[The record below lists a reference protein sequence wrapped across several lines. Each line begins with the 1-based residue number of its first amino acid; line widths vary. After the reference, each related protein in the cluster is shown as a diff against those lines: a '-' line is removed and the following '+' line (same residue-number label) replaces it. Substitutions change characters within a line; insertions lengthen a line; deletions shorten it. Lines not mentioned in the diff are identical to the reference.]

1 MEETAE
7 MTKSQ
12 SINTRELALQILLKV
27 LEEGEYTSTVIP
39 SVLKNYQYL
48 EKNER
53 AFLTRL
59 CEGTI
64 ERMLELDYILN
75 QFSKVKT
82 KKMKPVIRNILRMS
96 VYQMKYMN
104 QVPNSAA
111 CNEAV
116 KLVRK
121 KGFSGLAGFVN
132 GVLRNISRNMNSI
145 EYPKEEKEPEKY
157 LSIRFSMPEWIVEMW
172 ITDYGYEI
180 TKTMLEASMKERPDV
195 IRCNTRKVS
204 MDDLVKSLE
213 REGVKVETAE
223 YVNSALK
230 ISGYDYLDRL
240 DSFQKGWFTIQDQ
253 SSMFVSLVAD
263 IKEGYQ
269 IIDVCAAPGG
279 KSLHAAELLQET
291 GKVSARDLTLSK
303 VSRIEE
309 NSRRLG
315 INNLETKI
323 WDARILEEERMES
336 ADVVFADLPCSGL
349 GVIGKKN
356 DIKYKITKKGIDSL
370 AKLQREI
377 LLTAKEYVKPE
388 GVLIYSTCTVN
399 TLENEENV
407 KWFCEQ
413 GDFVLESL
421 EPYLPKVLWN
431 EHTKDGYLQL
441 LPGIVKTDGFFLAR
455 FRKKGGKSKEEES

>member
-12 SINTRELALQILLKV
+12 SINTRELTLQILLKV

-48 EKNER
+48 EKSER

-64 ERMLELDYILN
+64 ERMIELDYILN

-82 KKMKPVIRNILRMS
+82 KKMKTVIRNILRMS
-96 VYQMKYMN
+96 VYQIKYMN
-104 QVPNSAA
+104 QVPDSAA

-121 KGFSGLAGFVN
+121 KGFSGLTGFVN
-132 GVLRNISRNMNSI
+132 GVLRNISRNI
-145 EYPKEEKEPEKY
+145 DCIDYPKEEKEPERY
-157 LSIRFSMPEWIVEMW
+157 LSIHFSMPEWIVTMW
-172 ITDYGYEI
+172 VKDYGYET
-180 TKTMLEASMKERPDV
+180 TKAMLESSMKESPVV
-195 IRCNTRKVS
+195 IRCNTGKVS
-204 MDDLVKSLE
+204 VEELE
-213 REGVKVETAE
+213 KKLKQKGIMVEHGE
-223 YVNSALK
+223 YVNTALK
-230 ISGYDYLDRL
+230 ISGYDYIEGI
-240 DSFQKGWFTIQDQ
+240 DSFQKGWFTVQDE
-253 SSMFVSLVAD
+253 SSMLVSLAGD
-263 IKEGYQ
+263 IKKEYQ

-279 KSLHAAELLQET
+279 KSLHAAELLEGT
-291 GKVSARDLTLSK
+291 GKVFARDLTLSK

-309 NSRRLG
+309 NSKRLG
-315 INNLETKI
+315 IDNLETKV
-323 WDARILEEERMES
+323 WDARVLDEEKKES

-356 DIKYKITKKGIDSL
+356 DIKYKVTKDGIESL
-370 AKLQREI
+370 ANLQREI
-377 LLTAKEYVKPE
+377 LSVVKEYVKPG

-399 TLENEENV
+399 TLENEENM

-413 GDFVLESL
+413 GDFTLESL
-421 EPYLPKVLWN
+421 EPFIPKKLWN

-441 LPGIVKTDGFFLAR
+441 LQGIVKTDGFFLAR
-455 FRKKGGKSKEEES
+455 FRKKGGKSKKEES

>member
-1 MEETAE
+1 

-12 SINTRELALQILLKV
+12 SVNIRELALQILLKV

-39 SVLKNYQYL
+39 TVLKNYQYL

-104 QVPNSAA
+104 QVPDSAA

-121 KGFSGLAGFVN
+121 KGFSGLAGFAN
-132 GVLRNISRNMNSI
+132 GVLRNISRNMDSI

-157 LSIRFSMPEWIVEMW
+157 LSIHFSMPEWIVKMW
-172 ITDYGYEI
+172 ITDYGYET
-180 TKTMLEASMKERPDV
+180 TKTMLEASMKESPVV

-204 MDDLVKSLE
+204 IDALIKSLE

-223 YVNSALK
+223 YVDSALK
-230 ISGYDYLDRL
+230 ISGYDYLDGL
-240 DSFQKGWFTIQDQ
+240 EAFQKGWFTVQDE
-253 SSMFVSLVAD
+253 SSMLVSLAAD

-279 KSLHAAELLQET
+279 KSLHAAEILQGT

-309 NSRRLG
+309 NGRRLG
-315 INNLETKI
+315 IDNLETKI
-323 WDARILEEERMES
+323 WDARMLEEERMES

-356 DIKYKITKKGIDSL
+356 DIKYKITKEGIESL
-370 AKLQREI
+370 VKLQREI
-377 LLTAKEYVKPE
+377 LWIAKDYVKPD
-388 GVLIYSTCTVN
+388 GILIYSTCTVN
-399 TLENEENV
+399 ALENEENV
-407 KWFCEQ
+407 KWFCER

-421 EPYLPKVLWN
+421 DPYLPKALWN
-431 EHTKDGYLQL
+431 AQTKEGYLQL
-441 LPGIVKTDGFFLAR
+441 LPGVVKTDGFFLAR
-455 FRKKGGKSKEEES
+455 FRKKGGKSKKEES

>member
-7 MTKSQ
+7 MTKSR

-104 QVPNSAA
+104 QVPDSAA

-157 LSIRFSMPEWIVEMW
+157 LSICFSMPEWIIEMW
-172 ITDYGYEI
+172 ITDYGYET
-180 TKTMLEASMKERPDV
+180 TKTMLEAGMKERPVV

-230 ISGYDYLDRL
+230 ISGYDYLERL
-240 DSFQKGWFTIQDQ
+240 DSFQKGWFTVQDQ
-253 SSMFVSLVAD
+253 SSMLVSLVGD

-303 VSRIEE
+303 ISRIEE

-323 WDARILEEERMES
+323 WDARILEEERIES
-336 ADVVFADLPCSGL
+336 ADIVFADLPCSGL

-356 DIKYKITKKGIDSL
+356 DIKYKITKEGIDSL

-388 GVLIYSTCTVN
+388 GILIYSTCTVN

>member
-104 QVPNSAA
+104 QVPDSAA

-132 GVLRNISRNMNSI
+132 GILRNISRNMDSI

-157 LSIRFSMPEWIVEMW
+157 LSICFSMPEWIVKMW
-172 ITDYGYEI
+172 ITDYGYET
-180 TKTMLEASMKERPDV
+180 TKTMLEASMKERPVV

-204 MDDLVKSLE
+204 MDELVKSLE

-223 YVNSALK
+223 YVNTALK

-253 SSMFVSLVAD
+253 SSMLVSLVGD

-291 GKVSARDLTLSK
+291 GKVSARDLTLPK
-303 VSRIEE
+303 ISRIEE

-323 WDARILEEERMES
+323 WDARILDEEKMES

-356 DIKYKITKKGIDSL
+356 DIKYKITKEGIDSL

-388 GVLIYSTCTVN
+388 GILIYSTCTVN

>member
-1 MEETAE
+1 

-53 AFLTRL
+53 AFLNRL

-64 ERMLELDYILN
+64 ERMIELDYIIN

-82 KKMKPVIRNILRMS
+82 KKMKSVIRNILRMS
-96 VYQMKYMN
+96 VYQMKYMD
-104 QVPNSAA
+104 QVPDRAA

-132 GVLRNISRNMNSI
+132 GVLRNISRNLDSVK
-145 EYPKEEKEPEKY
+145 YPKEEKEPEEY
-157 LSIRFSMPEWIVEMW
+157 LSIRFSIPEYIVKMW
-172 ITDYGYEI
+172 IKDYGYET
-180 TKTMLEASMKERPDV
+180 TKIMLEASMKERLLV

-204 MDDLVKSLE
+204 VDELVKNLE
-213 REGVKVETAE
+213 EEGVKVEAAE
-223 YVNSALK
+223 YVDTALK
-230 ISGYDYLDRL
+230 ISGYDYLEGL
-240 DSFQKGWFTIQDQ
+240 SSFQKGWFTIQDE
-253 SSMFVSLVAD
+253 SSMLVSLVGN

-291 GKVSARDLTLSK
+291 GKVSARDLTLAK

-309 NSRRLG
+309 NSKRLG
-315 INNLETKI
+315 INNLETKV
-323 WDARILEEERMES
+323 WDARILDEERIES
-336 ADVVFADLPCSGL
+336 ADIVFADLPCSGL

-356 DIKYKITKKGIDSL
+356 DIKYKITQEGIESL
-370 AKLQREI
+370 VKLQREI
-377 LLTAKEYVKPE
+377 LLIAKEYVKP
-388 GVLIYSTCTVN
+388 GGILIYSTCTVN

-407 KWFCEQ
+407 KWFCKQ

-421 EPYLPKVLWN
+421 EPYLPEALWN
-431 EHTKDGYLQL
+431 EHTKDGFLQL

-455 FRKKGGKSKEEES
+455 FRKRGSKSKKEES

>member
-1 MEETAE
+1 

-27 LEEGEYTSTVIP
+27 LEEGEYTSSVIP

-48 EKNER
+48 EKSER
-53 AFLTRL
+53 AFLNRL

-64 ERMLELDYILN
+64 ERMIELDYILN

-96 VYQMKYMN
+96 IYQIKYMDH
-104 QVPNSAA
+104 VPDSAA

-132 GVLRNISRNMNSI
+132 GVLRNISRNLDSV

-157 LSIRFSMPEWIVEMW
+157 LSIHFSMPEWIVKMW
-172 ITDYGYEI
+172 VKDYGYQ
-180 TKTMLEASMKERPDV
+180 TTQTMLEASMKERPLT
-195 IRCNTRKVS
+195 IRCNTGKVTK
-204 MDDLVKSLE
+204 DDLVKSLE
-213 REGVKVETAE
+213 KEGVKVEAAE
-223 YVNSALK
+223 YVDTALK
-230 ISGYDYLDRL
+230 ISAYDYLERL
-240 DSFQKGWFTIQDQ
+240 DSFQKGWFTVQDE
-253 SSMFVSLVAD
+253 SSMLVSYVGD

-279 KSLHAAELLQET
+279 KSLHAAELLRET

-309 NSRRLG
+309 NKKRLG

-323 WDARILEEERMES
+323 WDARILDKERVES
-336 ADVVFADLPCSGL
+336 ADIVFADLPCSGL

-356 DIKYKITKKGIDSL
+356 DIKYKTTREDIENL
-370 AKLQREI
+370 VHLQREI
-377 LLTAKEYVKPE
+377 LLTAKAYVKPG

-407 KWFCEQ
+407 KWFCKQ

-421 EPYLPKVLWN
+421 EPYLPKFLQN
-431 EHTKDGYLQL
+431 KHTKDGYLQL

-455 FRKKGGKSKEEES
+455 FRKKGGKSKKEES

>member
-1 MEETAE
+1 

-12 SINTRELALQILLKV
+12 SINTRELTLQILLKV

-39 SVLKNYQYL
+39 NVLKNYQYL
-48 EKNER
+48 EKSER

-64 ERMLELDYILN
+64 ERMMELDYILN

-104 QVPNSAA
+104 QVPDSAA

-132 GVLRNISRNMNSI
+132 GVLRNISRNKDSI

-157 LSIRFSMPEWIVEMW
+157 LSIRFSIPEWIVEMW
-172 ITDYGYEI
+172 VKDYGYQT
-180 TKTMLEASMKERPDV
+180 TKMMLEASMEERSVV
-195 IRCNTRKVS
+195 IRCNTRKVTV
-204 MDDLVKSLE
+204 DELVNNLKKA
-213 REGVKVETAE
+213 GVKVEAGE
-223 YVNSALK
+223 YVDTALK
-230 ISGYDYLDRL
+230 ISDYDYLEGL
-240 DSFQKGWFTIQDQ
+240 EAFQKGWFVVQDE
-253 SSMFVSLVAD
+253 SSMLVSLAGD
-263 IKEGYQ
+263 IKKEYQ

-279 KSLHAAELLQET
+279 KSLHAAELLEGT
-291 GKVSARDLTLSK
+291 GKVFAGDLTLTK

-309 NSRRLG
+309 NSKRLG
-315 INNLETKI
+315 IHNIEINV
-323 WDARILEEERMES
+323 WDARELDKEKIES

-356 DIKYKITKKGIDSL
+356 DIKYKVTKDGMEIL
-370 AKLQREI
+370 ANLQREI
-377 LLTAKEYVKPE
+377 LSVVKEYVKPG

-421 EPYLPKVLWN
+421 EPFLPKTLWN

>member
-1 MEETAE
+1 

-53 AFLTRL
+53 AFLNRL

-64 ERMLELDYILN
+64 ERMIELDYILN

-96 VYQMKYMN
+96 VYQIKYMN

-132 GVLRNISRNMNSI
+132 GVLRNISRNIDSI
-145 EYPKEEKEPEKY
+145 QYPKEEKEPETY
-157 LSIRFSMPEWIVEMW
+157 LSIRFSMPDWIVKMW
-172 ITDYGYEI
+172 VKDYGYET
-180 TKTMLEASMKERPDV
+180 TKVMLEASMEECPLV
-195 IRCNTRKVS
+195 IRCNTGKVS
-204 MDDLVKSLE
+204 LEELVKSLE
-213 REGVKVETAE
+213 NEGVKAETAE
-223 YVNSALK
+223 YADEALK
-230 ISGYDYLDRL
+230 IYGYDYLEKL
-240 DSFQKGWFTIQDQ
+240 DSFQKGWFTIQDE
-253 SSMFVSLVAD
+253 SSMLVSLAAD

-279 KSLHAAELLQET
+279 KSLHAAELLQGT

-315 INNLETKI
+315 INNLETKV
-323 WDARILEEERMES
+323 WDARILDKEEIAS

-349 GVIGKKN
+349 GVIRKKN
-356 DIKYKITKKGIDSL
+356 DIKYKITEEGMESL
-370 AKLQREI
+370 VKLQREI
-377 LLTAKEYVKPE
+377 LLTAKKYVKP
-388 GVLIYSTCTVN
+388 GGILIYSTCTVN

-413 GDFVLESL
+413 GDFTLESL
-421 EPYLPKVLWN
+421 EPYLPKALWN
-431 EHTKDGYLQL
+431 GHTKDGYLQL
-441 LPGIVKTDGFFLAR
+441 LPGIAKTDGFFLAR
-455 FRKKGGKSKEEES
+455 FRKKADKGEKEES